1 VVGVFI
7 AFAKRK
13 MVGVALPLSLLLFW
27 CGIMILVQAGPALRR
42 KQTHSPGPQ
51 DFWGLTIFF
60 QVHHIKQCLSIIADR
75 IKHEIAL
82 GLVACGCM

>member
-27 CGIMILVQAGPALRR
+27 CGINDIGASRAGPEAQAGPQPRASRFLGS
-42 KQTHSPGPQ
+42 HY
-51 DFWGLTIFF
+51 FF

-82 GLVACGCM
+82 GLVACGWM